1 MVRRLAIGLCLFAS
15 LAPATA
21 AAQEDSGEPAREGAF
36 GVQNFNPALGPQNFL
51 SVEGARVG
59 NRNSYSVGLVINYA
73 NDPFVVYDA
82 TCPAQPD
89 LPAGQDC
96 PGDFELS
103 DEPKRIVS
111 NQLTGNFIGTFVPIR
126 NLQIGLDLPL
136 TFVDGNAVDVETG
149 DLTGSQRAVGLG
161 DPRLLGKYRFVG
173 NGTGVGLAGSLSVS
187 LPFAQIVGQD
197 PDETHLGSDLPVV
210 VPRVV
215 VDFRRDRYELAA
227 NLGAN
232 LRSSATLFSTN
243 VGIGATYGIA
253 GGYQFSPQFRALAEV
268 TGTMTFSSEV
278 DENPL
283 EADAAV
289 QYRFED
295 LLFTVGGGA
304 GLLQGVGVPDFRLL
318 GGVLYSPIRGDV
330 DADGIDDR
338 IDRCLDDPEDMDG
351 FQDEDGCPE
360 TDNDEDG
367 FPDSGDRCANDAED
381 RDNHEDND
389 GCPDEDND
397 GDGVRDGYDSCPNEP
412 EDIDRDRDEDGCPDN
427 DTDGDNIP
435 DASDRCPSDLE
446 DTDGF
451 EDEDGCPELDND
463 HDCVQDEQDQCS
475 EQAEDGDG
483 FEDDDG
489 CPDDDNDGDQVNDAA
504 DRCPTTP
511 GREQYQGCPTAR
523 ALRDANANP
532 PPAIAPRNCG
542 GGTAAPAPAPTPAPA
557 PPPPAAPA
565 VQLERGRI
573 RVEGVIN
580 FRTNRTEIAAD
591 STALLDQVASIL
603 TAHPEITHLRIEG
616 HTDNSGSRT
625 QNVRLSGG
633 RANAVRQYLIGKGIA
648 EGRLTAEGIGPD
660 RPVAPN
666 DTAENRARN
675 RRVEFNIVEQ

>member
-1 MVRRLAIGLCLFAS
+1 MVPRLAIGLCLAALFAPS
-15 LAPATA
+15 VAG
-21 AAQEDSGEPAREGAF
+21 AQDDAVDGAF
-36 GVQNFNPALGPQNFL
+36 GVQNFNPAPGPQNFL

-59 NRNSYSVGLVINYA
+59 NRNSYSVGLLINYA

-82 TCPAQPD
+82 TCPSQPD

-103 DEPKRIVS
+103 DEPKRIVAS
-111 NQLTGNFIGTFVPIR
+111 QVTGNFVGTFVPIR
-126 NLQIGLDLPL
+126 HLQIGLDLPL
-136 TFVDGNAVDVETG
+136 TFVDGNAVDTATG
-149 DLTGSQRAVGLG
+149 DLIDTQRAVGLG

-173 NGTGVGLAGSLSVS
+173 NGSGVGVAGSLAISI
-187 LPFAQIVGQD
+187 PFAQITGQD
-197 PDETHLGSDLPVV
+197 PEETHLGSDWPVV

-215 VDFRRDRYELAA
+215 VDFRRSRYEFAA
-227 NLGAN
+227 NLGAT
-232 LRSSATLFSTN
+232 LRSSAKLFSTE
-243 VGIGATYGIA
+243 VGIGASYGLA
-253 GGYQFSPQFRALAEV
+253 AGYQFSTEFRALAEIS
-268 TGTMTFSSEV
+268 GAATFSSEV

-289 QYRFED
+289 QYRFQD

-304 GLLQGVGVPDFRLL
+304 GILRGVGVPDFRVL

-338 IDRCLDDPEDMDG
+338 IDRCVDEPEDMDG

-367 FPDSGDRCANDAED
+367 FPDSSDRCPNDAED
-381 RDNHEDND
+381 RDNYQDDD
-389 GCPDEDND
+389 GCPDNDND

-412 EDIDRDRDEDGCPDN
+412 EDMDGDRDDDGCPDN

-435 DASDRCPSDLE
+435 DAVDRCPNEME

-451 EDEDGCPELDND
+451 EDEDGCPEADND
-463 HDCVQDEQDQCS
+463 QDCVPDEQDQCS
-475 EQAEDGDG
+475 EQPEDFDG

-489 CPDDDNDGDQVNDAA
+489 CPDDDNDGDEVNDAA
-504 DRCPTTP
+504 DKCPMTP
-511 GREQYQGCPTAR
+511 GREAYQGCPTVRAMR
-523 ALRDANANP
+523 EALRNP
-532 PPAIAPRNCG
+532 PARPAPRNCG
-542 GGTAAPAPAPTPAPA
+542 GATPAPAAPAPAA
-557 PPPPAAPA
+557 PPPPAAATPA
-565 VQLERGRI
+565 VQLEQGRI

-591 STALLDQVASIL
+591 STGLLDQVATIL
-603 TAHPEITHLRIEG
+603 QAHPEIAHLRIEG
-616 HTDNSGSRT
+616 HTDNSGARA
-625 QNVRLSGG
+625 QNVRLSTG
-633 RANAVRQYLIGKGIA
+633 RAASVRQYLIDKGIA
-648 EGRLTAEGIGPD
+648 AERLTSEGFGPE

-675 RRVEFNIVEQ
+675 RRVEFNIVGQ